1 MDESI
6 GVTGSAS
13 VGNNEMGASVGGSVS
28 IELGADSH
36 AQVDSYGLSA
46 GAEYHEVAQASAT
59 VSGSV
64 EKEGVGYSGSA
75 TVYAKTGAEVEGH
88 VDAGVHGID
97 IGAEA
102 SIGNAAGVEGE
113 VTESL
118 RYGSGTVGGGVSI
131 GEHFEAGGG
140 AVATFQKGVATV
152 GVSGDLAAVVGL
164 DVDVAVSINTN
175 QIVADGK
182 EVARVAEEGSK
193 VVAKEAEKDAK
204 VVAVVAEQGTK
215 EVAKVATTAT
225 NTITST
231 AKSVTK
237 TVTNSVSK
245 AFKKLKF

>member
-6 GVTGSAS
+6 GVSGSAS
-13 VGNNEMGASVGGSVS
+13 VGNDEVGATIGGSVS
-28 IELGADSH
+28 IELSADAH
-36 AQVDSYGLSA
+36 AQVDSSGLSA

-75 TVYAKTGAEVEGH
+75 TVFAKTGTEVEGH
-88 VDAGVHGID
+88 VDAGVHGVD
-97 IGAEA
+97 VGAGA
-102 SIGNAAGVEGE
+102 SIGDSAGVEGE

-118 RYGSGTVGGGVSI
+118 RYGSGTVGAGVSI

-182 EVARVAEEGSK
+182 EVAKVAEEGSK
-193 VVAKEAEKDAK
+193 VVAKEAEKDAN
-204 VVAVVAEQGTK
+204 VVAHVAEQGTK
-215 EVAKVATTAT
+215 EVVKATT
-225 NTITST
+225 TISNT
-231 AKSVTK
+231 AKSVTN
-237 TVTNSVSK
+237 TVSNGVK
-245 AFKKLKF
+245 NVFRKIKF